1 MVGLRPETGAAHI
14 YKGILEGVAC
24 ELSAMVAFLQRVTGP
39 FEDLYVT
46 GGGCRSQLGLQLR
59 AALTGCRLHQMRCPE
74 AVCLGTAILAGVGA
88 GRYSGFA
95 EAIAQLVQIS
105 DTIHPDRKMTDDYRL
120 QLQQYQAVYSSLAS
134 VREIW
139 ARKVS

>member
-1 MVGLRPETGAAHI
+1 
-14 YKGILEGVAC
+14 
-24 ELSAMVAFLQRVTGP
+24 
-39 FEDLYVT
+39 
-46 GGGCRSQLGLQLR
+46 
-59 AALTGCRLHQMRCPE
+59 
-74 AVCLGTAILAGVGA
+74 VGA